1 MIVDKKLVR
10 ITVMTIPIK
19 VEREKEKKKI
29 RLYHDLFAK
38 KNIYN

>member
-1 MIVDKKLVR
+1 MDKKLVR

-19 VEREKEKKKI
+19 VEREKEKKENKT
-29 RLYHDLFAK
+29 LPWSFCE